1 METNEELTRNPRILE
16 IAIWHTNGL
25 TRVDIFSAFFE
36 KHNLII
42 NGL

>member
-1 METNEELTRNPRILE
+1 MEPKEELTQNPRILE
-16 IAIWHTNGL
+16 LVLWQTNGL
-25 TRVDIFSAFFE
+25 TRVDRFKAFFE